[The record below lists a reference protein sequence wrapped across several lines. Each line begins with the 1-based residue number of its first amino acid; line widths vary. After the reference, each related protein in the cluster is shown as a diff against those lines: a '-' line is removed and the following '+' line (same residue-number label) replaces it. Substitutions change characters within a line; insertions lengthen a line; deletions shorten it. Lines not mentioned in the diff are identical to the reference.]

1 MSPSVDSE
9 SVGLAYAPAPARVP
23 ADADAPSPPSALA
36 LLAVLRRHWRLL
48 VLLPTVVAIAA
59 GATRV
64 MRPRTY
70 ASTATFIPQVS
81 SSQRSA
87 ISGLAAQF
95 GVSVGG
101 SEPGQSPQFF
111 SELVRSRTVL
121 ERVASTPLPDR
132 PGGPPRPLA
141 DALAVPAG
149 TPAERLEGTIEALLR
164 MVAAGADMQTGVVR
178 VRVVA
183 PTPEL
188 ARGITDRILS
198 ELNAFNLE
206 RRQQRAA
213 GDRQFSEERL
223 AELRAELAVAE
234 SRYSSFRRA
243 NRSVEGSPELQAQDD
258 RLARDVQFRQQ
269 LYSSLAQAYE
279 QARLDEVRATPVI
292 SVLDQPARP
301 TRAEPRG
308 AVTLAIIAWV
318 AAFTFAAF
326 AAFALDVMRPRRA
339 SAR

>member
-9 SVGLAYAPAPARVP
+9 SVGLAYAPAPVRVP

-36 LLAVLRRHWRLL
+36 LLAVLRRRWRLL
-48 VLLPTVVAIAA
+48 VLLPTAVAIAA
-59 GATRV
+59 GASRI

-70 ASTATFIPQVS
+70 ASTATFIPQAS
-81 SSQRSA
+81 STQRSA

-101 SEPGQSPQFF
+101 AEPGQSPQFY

-121 ERVASTPLPDR
+121 ERVAAKPLPDR
-132 PGGPPRPLA
+132 PGGAARPLA
-141 DALAVPAG
+141 DALEVPPG
-149 TPAERLEGTIEALLR
+149 SPAERLEGTIEALLR
-164 MVAAGADMQTGVVR
+164 AVGSGADMQTGMVR
-178 VRVVA
+178 IRVVA

-188 ARGITDRILS
+188 ARGIAAGILA

-206 RRQQRAA
+206 RRQERAS
-213 GDRQFSEERL
+213 GDRRFSEERL
-223 AELRAELAVAE
+223 AELRAELGVAE
-234 SRYSSFRRA
+234 SRYASFRRA
-243 NRSVEGSPELQAQDD
+243 NRSVEGSPELQALDD

-301 TRAEPRG
+301 TRPEPRG
-308 AVTLAIIAWV
+308 AATLAIIAWV
-318 AAFTFAAF
+318 ATFTFAAF

-339 SAR
+339 AAS

>member
-23 ADADAPSPPSALA
+23 ADADASSPPSALA
-36 LLAVLRRHWRLL
+36 LLAVLRRRWRLL
-48 VLLPTVVAIAA
+48 VLLPTAVALAA
-59 GATRV
+59 GATRLL
-64 MRPRTY
+64 RPRSY
-70 ASTATFIPQVS
+70 AATATFIPQTS
-81 SSQRSA
+81 AGPRSA

-95 GVSVGG
+95 GVSVG
-101 SEPGQSPQFF
+101 SAEPGQSPQFF
-111 SELVRSRTVL
+111 SELVRSRTIL
-121 ERVASTPLPDR
+121 ERVASTPLAER
-132 PGGPPRPLA
+132 PGGPARPLA

-149 TPAERLEGTIEALLR
+149 TAAERLEGTIETLTR
-164 MVAAGADMQTGVVR
+164 MVVAGADVQTGMVR
-178 VRVVA
+178 VRVTA

-188 ARGITDRILS
+188 ARGVADRVLA

-223 AELRAELAVAE
+223 AELRAELGVAE
-234 SRYSSFRRA
+234 SRYASFRRA
-243 NRSVEGSPELQAQDD
+243 NRSVEGSPELQALED

-269 LYSSLAQAYE
+269 VYTSLAQAYE

-292 SVLDQPARP
+292 SVLDEPALP

-308 AVTLAIIAWV
+308 AATLAVIAWV
-318 AAFTFAAF
+318 ATFTFAAF

-339 SAR
+339 PAP